1 MESSEN
7 LWDYQKLQFCF
18 LPLYTLFF
26 KENMPLPYK
35 CEEVHSH
42 ALKTLVTN
50 NFFFFNGHYLKS
62 ANLSSDS
69 SAHLTVKSGSVT
81 LIKKKNIDNGRD
93 SVYMYTV
100 NEIYVAAEPD
110 QPTEDLS
117 AVLPAQGRLKQLY
130 IVTQLTRHFTA
141 LLL

>member
-1 MESSEN
+1 
-7 LWDYQKLQFCF
+7 
-18 LPLYTLFF
+18 
-26 KENMPLPYK
+26 
-35 CEEVHSH
+35 
-42 ALKTLVTN
+42 
-50 NFFFFNGHYLKS
+50 
-62 ANLSSDS
+62 
-69 SAHLTVKSGSVT
+69 
-81 LIKKKNIDNGRD
+81 
-93 SVYMYTV
+93 MYTV

>member
-1 MESSEN
+1 
-7 LWDYQKLQFCF
+7 
-18 LPLYTLFF
+18 
-26 KENMPLPYK
+26 MPLPYK
-35 CEEVHSH
+35 CVEVHSH
-42 ALKTLVTN
+42 VLKTLVTN
-50 NFFFFNGHYLKS
+50 KKIKKGHYLKS

-69 SAHLTVKSGSVT
+69 SAHFTVKSGSVT

-130 IVTQLTRHFTA
+130 IVTQRTRHFTA